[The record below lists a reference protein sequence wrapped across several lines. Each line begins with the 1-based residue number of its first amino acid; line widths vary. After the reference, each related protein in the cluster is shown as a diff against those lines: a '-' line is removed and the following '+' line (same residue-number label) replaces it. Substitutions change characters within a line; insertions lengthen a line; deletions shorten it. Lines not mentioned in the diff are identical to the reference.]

1 MAYNKL
7 SLADKLKIKT
17 KQVGDCLVWTGDKSK
32 RGYGRIR
39 INRVRKFAH
48 RVAYELSKG
57 AIPVGLVVMHSCD
70 NPSCINPA
78 HLSVGTQGENVNDMH
93 QKGRTNYL
101 TGDLHPK
108 EKLTKEIVELIRNRH
123 VKSHRTNGAAALARE
138 FNVSKQ
144 AVLALLNNVTWK

>member
-1 MAYNKL
+1 M
-7 SLADKLKIKT
+7 
-17 KQVGDCLVWTGDKSK
+17 
-32 RGYGRIR
+32 
-39 INRVRKFAH
+39 
-48 RVAYELSKG
+48 
-57 AIPVGLVVMHSCD
+57 GLVVMHSCD